1 MMEIERK
8 FLVKGDFR
16 KEAYAFSE
24 IGQGYLNSSP
34 DRTVRVRLRDGKGYL
49 TVKGAGSASGMS
61 RFEWE
66 KEIEVEEARALLSL
80 AEPGVIEKTRYLI
93 AAADG
98 IHTWEVDV
106 FHGANEGLIMAEIE
120 LNSEDETFSRPDWL
134 GDEVT
139 GDQRYYNS
147 CLSRRPYREW

>member
-1 MMEIERK
+1 MEIERK
-8 FLVKGDFR
+8 FLVKGDFLQ
-16 KEAYAFSE
+16 EAYASSE
-24 IGQGYLNSSP
+24 IAQGYLNRDP
-34 DRTVRVRLRDGKGYL
+34 ERTVRVRIRDDKGFI
-49 TVKGAGSASGMS
+49 TVKGEGSESGMS

-66 KEIEVEEARALLSL
+66 KEIDLEEARGLLSL
-80 AEPGVIEKTRYLI
+80 AEPGAISKTRYLI

-98 IHTWEVDV
+98 VHTWEVDV

-120 LNSEDETFSRPDWL
+120 LSSEDETFSRPDWL

-147 CLSRRPYREW
+147 FLSKRPYKEW